1 LTIARKQRILR
12 FYENVVKSL
21 IQRHPGKFPAELF
34 SLNEVAWAYAIVM
47 SRAYQLGNDQLV
59 MVPMLDMFNHDNVAT
74 RFGVNSEIGE
84 FHIVHVAQEP
94 VADRK
99 EIFVSFGNKTSA
111 ELLSTYGFLLLVCV
125 CMTDERTTSMMV
137 MLSASA

>member
-1 LTIARKQRILR
+1 MTIARKQRILR

-21 IQRHPGKFPAELF
+21 IQRHPGKFPAEVF

-74 RFGVNSEIGE
+74 RFGVNSETGE
-84 FHIVHVAQEP
+84 FHIVAQEP
-94 VADRK
+94 VANGK
-99 EIFVSFGNKTSA
+99 EIFVSFGNKTNA
-111 ELLSTYGFLLLVCV
+111 ELLSTYGFVLLVCYRACV
-125 CMTDERTTSMMV
+125 YAYV
-137 MLSASA
+137 